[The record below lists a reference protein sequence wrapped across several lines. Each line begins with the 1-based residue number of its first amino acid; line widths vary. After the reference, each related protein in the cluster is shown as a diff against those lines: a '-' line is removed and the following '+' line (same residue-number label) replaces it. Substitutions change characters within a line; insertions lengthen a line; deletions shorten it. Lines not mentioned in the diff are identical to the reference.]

1 MLDDECSAYDQDRE
15 RDRTGGDS
23 SGFFYFYVRER
34 SEPALFGADGTQF
47 TVLKR
52 RICVLQNL
60 LLVGDYKLGYVV
72 AAHAVDRSGCA
83 RSNRIGIATRMLGG
97 HGYGPVGTA
106 GDSALVVKGIGV
118 AEIKD
123 EAGVL

>member
-1 MLDDECSAYDQDRE
+1 MA
-15 RDRTGGDS
+15 
-23 SGFFYFYVRER
+23 FFRI
-34 SEPALFGADGTQF
+34 A
-47 TVLKR
+47 KR

-83 RSNRIGIATRMLGG
+83 RSYRIGIAARMHGG
-97 HGYGPVGTA
+97 HGYGPIGTA
-106 GDSALVVKGIGV
+106 HDSALVVKGVGV

-123 EAGVL
+123 EARVL